1 MIITV
6 ASGKGGVGKSN
17 FVANL
22 GIALAEFGVDV
33 VILDGNLTNGD
44 LGCILGPPFPKKT
57 IHNVIA
63 DGVHIRDAVF
73 QHPTGVRLVA
83 SSLSVDDVG
92 VVEPHEMRGLAESLD
107 GIADVVLM
115 DAPGTLGRNTI
126 ESLKLAD
133 KVILITTPEITSY
146 ANTLKTKK
154 IAEKHGVE
162 VLGTV
167 VNKVRRNRAKIEKE
181 TKDWMGTDVLGMLP
195 YDENVIES
203 VEYGRPVLHH
213 RPYSDYSIEIKRFG
227 AALADVE
234 YAPPSPVKRFLAK
247 FIKF

>member
-22 GIALAEFGVDV
+22 GIALSEFGVDV

-57 IHNVIA
+57 IHDVIA
-63 DGVHIRDAVF
+63 EGVHVSDAVF
-73 QHPTGVRLVA
+73 NHPTGVRVVA
-83 SSLSVDDVG
+83 SSLSVDDMSVVKPKHMSEIVG
-92 VVEPHEMRGLAESLD
+92 SMESL
-107 GIADVVLM
+107 ADVILL
-115 DAPGTLGRNTI
+115 DAPGTLGENTV
-126 ESLKLAD
+126 ESMKLAD
-133 KVILITTPEITSY
+133 KVMLLTTPEITSY

-154 IAEKHGVE
+154 VAEKHGLD

-167 VNKVRRNRAKIEKE
+167 VNKVRRNWGKVEKE
-181 TKDWMGTDVLGMLP
+181 AEDWIGSDVLGILP

-203 VEYGRPVLHH
+203 VEYGRPVMHH
-213 RPYSDYSIEIKRFG
+213 KPFSKYSIEMKKFG
-227 AALADVE
+227 AALADVP
-234 YAPPSPVKRFLAK
+234 YTPPGYFRQLVARYF
-247 FIKF
+247 

>member
-22 GIALAEFGVDV
+22 GISLSEFGIDV

-57 IHNVIA
+57 IHDVVS
-63 DGVHIRDAVF
+63 DGVHVSDAIF
-73 QHPTGVRLVA
+73 KHPTGVRVVA
-83 SSLSVDDVG
+83 SSLSVDDMN
-92 VVEPHEMRGLAESLD
+92 VVKPEHMADVVRDME
-107 GIADVVLM
+107 GIADVILL
-115 DAPGTLGRNTI
+115 DAPGTLGENTI
-126 ESLKLAD
+126 ESMKLAD
-133 KVILITTPEITSY
+133 KVMLITTPEITAY

-154 IAEKHGVE
+154 VAEKYDVD

-167 VNKVRRNRAKIEKE
+167 VNKVRRNWSKVEKE
-181 TKDWMGTDVLGMLP
+181 AEDWIGNDVLGILP

-203 VEYGRPVLHH
+203 VEYGRPVSHH
-213 RPYSDYSIEIKRFG
+213 KPHSNYSIEMKKFG
-227 AALADVE
+227 AALADVD
-234 YAPPSPVKRFLAK
+234 YRPPSFLTRLVSRF
-247 FIKF
+247 F

>member
-22 GIALAEFGVDV
+22 GIALSEFGVDV

-57 IHNVIA
+57 LHDVVLDGIHIS
-63 DGVHIRDAVF
+63 DAVF
-73 QHPTGVRLVA
+73 QHPTGVKVVA
-83 SSLSVDDVG
+83 SSLSVDDMSTVKPKHLNDI
-92 VVEPHEMRGLAESLD
+92 VDSME
-107 GIADVVLM
+107 GIADVILL
-115 DAPGTLGRNTI
+115 DAPGTLGENTI

-133 KVILITTPEITSY
+133 KVMLITTPEITAY

-154 IAEKHGVE
+154 VAEKYGID

-167 VNKVRRNRAKIEKE
+167 VNKVRRNWSKVEREAE
-181 TKDWMGTDVLGMLP
+181 DWIGNDVLGILP
-195 YDENVIES
+195 YDENVMDS
-203 VEYGRPVLHH
+203 VEYGRPVVHH
-213 RPYSDYSIEIKRFG
+213 KPHTNYSIEMKKFG
-227 AALADVE
+227 AALADVQ
-234 YAPPSPVKRFLAK
+234 YRPPSFMTRLMSRF
-247 FIKF
+247 F

>member
-22 GIALAEFGVDV
+22 GISLSEFGVDV

-57 IHNVIA
+57 IHDVIS
-63 DGVHIRDAVF
+63 DGVHISDAVF
-73 QHPTGVRLVA
+73 QHPTGVRVVA
-83 SSLSVDDVG
+83 SSLSVDDMAIVKPKHLSEIVG
-92 VVEPHEMRGLAESLD
+92 SMESL
-107 GIADVVLM
+107 ADVILL
-115 DAPGTLGRNTI
+115 DAPGTLGENTV
-126 ESLKLAD
+126 ESMKLAD
-133 KVILITTPEITSY
+133 KVILLTTPEITSY

-154 IAEKHGVE
+154 VAEKHSLD

-167 VNKVRRNRAKIEKE
+167 VNKVRRNWGKVEKE
-181 TKDWMGTDVLGMLP
+181 AEDWIGADVLGILP

-203 VEYGRPVLHH
+203 VEYGRPVVHH
-213 RPYSDYSIEIKRFG
+213 KPFSKYSVEMKKFG
-227 AALADVE
+227 AALADVP
-234 YAPPSPVKRFLAK
+234 YSPPSYFRQLVARF
-247 FIKF
+247 F

>member
-22 GIALAEFGVDV
+22 GIALSGFGVDV
-33 VILDGNLTNGD
+33 VIFDGNLTNGD

-57 IHNVIA
+57 IHDVISE
-63 DGVHIRDAVF
+63 GVHINDAVF
-73 QHPTGVRLVA
+73 QHPTGVRVVA
-83 SSLSVDDVG
+83 SSLSVDDMS
-92 VVEPHEMRGLAESLD
+92 VVKPKHMSELVTNMESV
-107 GIADVVLM
+107 ADVVLL
-115 DAPGTLGRNTI
+115 DAPGTLGENTV
-126 ESLKLAD
+126 ESMKLAD
-133 KVILITTPEITSY
+133 KVLLLTTPEITAY

-154 IAEKHGVE
+154 VAEKHGLE

-167 VNKVRRNRAKIEKE
+167 VNKVRRNWGKVEKE
-181 TKDWMGTDVLGMLP
+181 AEDWIGSDVLGILP

-203 VEYGRPVLHH
+203 VEYGRPVVHH
-213 RPYSDYSIEIKRFG
+213 KPYSSYSVEMKKFG

-234 YAPPSPVKRFLAK
+234 YKPPSFFRRMVARF
-247 FIKF
+247 F